1 MAPGSLV
8 YANQSTGSS
17 RITARAVARRGCL
30 RWLDVDRMKG
40 GAGARLDRGEVK
52 ARPSG
57 FPEERPER
65 RNATSGAPGGARAG
79 HTARGAARCQ
89 GLPSAFRRSAP
100 LAMGPKE
107 GRRSRRLKEY
117 GGVALAKLRLFD
129 N

>member
-57 FPEERPER
+57 ARKSGPRGETSQVER
-65 RNATSGAPGGARAG
+65 REVRVPVIRHAAPQGAKDYQAPFGAL
-79 HTARGAARCQ
+79 
-89 GLPSAFRRSAP
+89 LPSLWDQR
-100 LAMGPKE
+100 KE
-107 GRRSRRLKEY
+107 G
-117 GGVALAKLRLFD
+117 VAGASK
-129 N
+129 NTAA